1 MSRVSVDKERLEAII
16 KEKSEC
22 DCTYGDCP
30 LVPDAC
36 ATKTDGN
43 WGFLCNQKTT
53 IIDWLEAK
61 KPTVDWSNVAVDT
74 RVLVKCIDG
83 VWKHRYF
90 AKYKNDRVY
99 CFSHGRSS
107 FTLSS
112 DIDALVAWDFA
123 KLYDEEDLKD

>member
-43 WGFLCNQKTT
+43 WGFLCNKKGT
-53 IIDWLEAK
+53 IIAWL
-61 KPTVDWSNVAVDT
+61 D
-74 RVLVKCIDG
+74 VKDFPDDSHEDQ
-83 VWKHRYF
+83 KR
-90 AKYKNDRVY
+90 KNRNG
-99 CFSHGRSS
+99 S
-107 FTLSS
+107 
-112 DIDALVAWDFA
+112 
-123 KLYDEEDLKD
+123 KD